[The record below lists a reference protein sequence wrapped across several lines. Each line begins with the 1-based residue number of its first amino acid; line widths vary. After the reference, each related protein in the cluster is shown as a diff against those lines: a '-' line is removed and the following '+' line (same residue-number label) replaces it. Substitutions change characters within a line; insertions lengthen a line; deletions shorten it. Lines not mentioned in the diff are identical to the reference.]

1 MPPVVVSHLSPA
13 TVDPDALDSLSP
25 SAPPSSHEEE
35 DEDWQEITLPS
46 HEELLAELNVCTLH
60 FRPNLS
66 LRQASPE
73 PRRSPTRISWNK
85 GIASIDEG
93 FRAIQARREP
103 GGLPSHRRAS
113 LKSPEADN
121 VHERHLRPCS
131 PPRHASP
138 ARRNSLTDA
147 EYDARIAGIER
158 SIRAIQAREPV
169 ALAHEAHEAGAPP
182 PPTAARI
189 AGWSGTPSRRLASLT
204 RPGADTVHDMHLR
217 PRSSTDPPR
226 QATPKGRNSLKE
238 APFTRTS
245 KRPASSWGKRMN
257 RTSWLAWKD
266 RLLFVRNRC

>member
-103 GGLPSHRRAS
+103 
-113 LKSPEADN
+113 
-121 VHERHLRPCS
+121 
-131 PPRHASP
+131 
-138 ARRNSLTDA
+138 
-147 EYDARIAGIER
+147 
-158 SIRAIQAREPV
+158 V
-169 ALAHEAHEAGAPP
+169 ALVHEAGVSSPATAP
-182 PPTAARI
+182 RI
-189 AGWSGTPSRRLASLT
+189 LHTKMKN
-204 RPGADTVHDMHLR
+204 RP
-217 PRSSTDPPR
+217 DPAMLEVP
-226 QATPKGRNSLKE
+226 
-238 APFTRTS
+238 
-245 KRPASSWGKRMN
+245 
-257 RTSWLAWKD
+257 
-266 RLLFVRNRC
+266 